1 MHAVLVRCRLNRLWH
16 VGAGWFSKRT
26 RRATTRSDTDYVR
39 LRGPGGITVEQVDYE
54 DKAGHRQRVLRARQ
68 YGVHL
73 GDFRSVEELANV
85 VDVSELVEEDSPG
98 QAATPPA

>member
-1 MHAVLVRCRLNRLWH
+1 M
-16 VGAGWFSKRT
+16 
-26 RRATTRSDTDYVR
+26 
-39 LRGPGGITVEQVDYE
+39 
-54 DKAGHRQRVLRARQ
+54 LRARQ

-98 QAATPPA
+98 QAATPPSVS